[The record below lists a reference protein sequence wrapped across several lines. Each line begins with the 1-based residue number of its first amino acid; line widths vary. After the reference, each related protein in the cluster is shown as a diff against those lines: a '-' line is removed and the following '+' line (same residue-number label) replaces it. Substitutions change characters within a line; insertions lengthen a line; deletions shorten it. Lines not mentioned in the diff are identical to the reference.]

1 MKRIIIAF
9 GLILT
14 GLALFGQSPRI
25 RLNQI
30 TKDSVVGSIV
40 LSSLNDSNMVYSRDF
55 YIGADTSLIF
65 YGTTII
71 AGGGGG
77 GSFVTLPQLEDSL
90 SNYINNETLSDS
102 LLNYINSLTLS
113 DSLTNYILK
122 TAAFGGDVSGTYDN
136 ITVSDDSH
144 NHTISTLTG
153 LQDSLNSRLTIVS
166 IGVGLSGSGTTGSPL
181 VVDTNTIATR
191 AYADGVA
198 GGGGTVTSVAV
209 EAGTGITVSGS
220 PITTSGTITVTNAAP
235 DQTVVLTAGTGI
247 TTSGTYPNFTI
258 TNSAPDQ
265 TVSITGAGINA
276 VTGTYP
282 NFTITG
288 TEVDGSVTNEGSLSV
303 GAGGDNSSTI
313 QSNTSGSTPV
323 TIAGGSNV
331 TVTES
336 GSTITIASTGGGS
349 SFNNLTEDGDTI
361 IVAKHLIV
369 DTTTLFV
376 DAFKDVVGLS
386 KINPDSTALAGQSSV
401 KLDVNG
407 SIKSLFYGMETD
419 STNQN
424 GGSYNVMSFR
434 YSAPSG
440 SAGNLFANFRSSNN
454 LSTNSSGFFFQR
466 SRGNL
471 SAQSGVL
478 AEDQIGG
485 INFGAALSDGNANT
499 ATARINAIADAD
511 ATSTEAP
518 TRLGFITGGS
528 VSTRAERLTIKS
540 DGKIGIGTTTPSEVL
555 DVDGNARFRN
565 IGNAT
570 RQGALSYTST
580 GVLTTN
586 TSDLRLKTNLQPI
599 ESVLNY
605 IEYFKPYTFNWIN
618 DIQVNDFGFIAQ
630 DVEEIYPLLVF
641 ENQGMKG
648 IHYDKLGVL
657 AIKAI
662 QEQQAIIESQKTEI
676 DTLKAQYEALL
687 QRIINLENK

>member
-9 GLILT
+9 GLILI

-55 YIGADTSLIF
+55 YIGSDTSLIF

-336 GSTITIASTGGGS
+336 GSTITIASTGGGA
-349 SFNNLTEDGDTI
+349 SFNNLTETADTI
-361 IVAKHLIV
+361 FVAKYLDV
-369 DTTTLFV
+369 DTATLYV
-376 DAFKDVVGLS
+376 DAQLNRVGIGTS
-386 KINPDSTALAGQSSV
+386 APQQ
-401 KLDVNG
+401 KLDLYNG
-407 SIKSLFYGMETD
+407 SFQISGIDLNPRFNMIRTD
-419 STNQN
+419 TSTNWFSILN
-424 GGSYNVMSFR
+424 GTATNAFWFKSTTRFVFGGNPIITGTNTDWANSLVIYGQDYNAVAGR
-434 YSAPSG
+434 
-440 SAGNLFANFRSSNN
+440 AGNVGIGTEDPQDKLSVYKSS
-454 LSTNSSGFFFQR
+454 
-466 SRGNL
+466 
-471 SAQSGVL
+471 
-478 AEDQIGG
+478 
-485 INFGAALSDGNANT
+485 
-499 ATARINAIADAD
+499 
-511 ATSTEAP
+511 
-518 TRLGFITGGS
+518 GS
-528 VSTRAERLTIKS
+528 VSTRTESGDIANGESVIFTASANSRVATLGVYKHSGITNRVGFLYLTEEDNGNGYIWVDNS
-540 DGKIGIGTTTPSEVL
+540 GNLRISSTFNHVGTTSGTVVGAQTSDKRLKYDLGEFQYGINQVM
-555 DVDGNARFRN
+555 
-565 IGNAT
+565 
-570 RQGALSYTST
+570 ALSPVRYT
-580 GVLTTN
+580 
-586 TSDLRLKTNLQPI
+586 
-599 ESVLNY
+599 Y
-605 IEYFKPYTFNWIN
+605 IDDQDQKPRI
-618 DIQVNDFGFIAQ
+618 GFYAQ
-630 DVEEIYPLLVF
+630 DVMSVIPESVF
-641 ENQGMKG
+641 DTKEVIKEGEST
-648 IHYDKLGVL
+648 KLGMEYVALIPVL
-657 AIKAI
+657 TKAI
-662 QEQQAIIESQKTEI
+662 QEQQTIINQQQNQI
-676 DTLKAQYEALL
+676 NDLL
-687 QRIINLENK
+687 QRIIQLENK

>member
-336 GSTITIASTGGGS
+336 GSTITIASTGGGA
-349 SFNNLTEDGDTI
+349 SFNNLTETADTVF
-361 IVAKHLIV
+361 VAKYLNV
-369 DTTTLFV
+369 DTATLYV
-376 DAFKDVVGLS
+376 DAQLNRV
-386 KINPDSTALAGQSSV
+386 
-401 KLDVNG
+401 
-407 SIKSLFYGMETD
+407 
-419 STNQN
+419 
-424 GGSYNVMSFR
+424 
-434 YSAPSG
+434 
-440 SAGNLFANFRSSNN
+440 
-454 LSTNSSGFFFQR
+454 
-466 SRGNL
+466 
-471 SAQSGVL
+471 
-478 AEDQIGG
+478 
-485 INFGAALSDGNANT
+485 
-499 ATARINAIADAD
+499 
-511 ATSTEAP
+511 
-518 TRLGFITGGS
+518 
-528 VSTRAERLTIKS
+528 
-540 DGKIGIGTTTPSEVL
+540 GIGTTTPSVALEVVGSGLNITQTGSVSAMRLNRTDGKIIAASAGLLGGGFFYDSTGTFSISATSRSTIESNSISGSAIIRLSSTQNVGIKATDPVYDL
-555 DVDGNARFRN
+555 DVNGDVRADTYYYDVGSSLVSSSDARLKKNISEMQSALDKIISLNLVKYEWNDLMNKKLEGRSSQSKIGGIFEGMIAQEVESIFPQYVGEDADGYK
-565 IGNAT
+565 T
-570 RQGALSYTST
+570 LSYVSFI
-580 GVLTTN
+580 V
-586 TSDLRLKTNLQPI
+586 PI
-599 ESVLNY
+599 
-605 IEYFKPYTFNWIN
+605 
-618 DIQVNDFGFIAQ
+618 
-630 DVEEIYPLLVF
+630 
-641 ENQGMKG
+641 
-648 IHYDKLGVL
+648 
-657 AIKAI
+657 IKAI
-662 QEQQAIIESQKTEI
+662 QEQQTIINQQQNQINE
-676 DTLKAQYEALL
+676 LL
-687 QRIINLENK
+687 QRIIQLENK

>member
-55 YIGADTSLIF
+55 YIGSDTSLIF

-235 DQTVVLTAGTGI
+235 DQMVVLTAGTGI
-247 TTSGTYPNFTI
+247 TTSGTYPDFTI

-336 GSTITIASTGGGS
+336 GSTITIASTGGGA
-349 SFNNLTEDGDTI
+349 SFNNLTETADTVF
-361 IVAKHLIV
+361 VAKYLNV
-369 DTTTLFV
+369 DTATLYV
-376 DAFKDVVGLS
+376 DAQLNRV
-386 KINPDSTALAGQSSV
+386 
-401 KLDVNG
+401 
-407 SIKSLFYGMETD
+407 
-419 STNQN
+419 
-424 GGSYNVMSFR
+424 
-434 YSAPSG
+434 
-440 SAGNLFANFRSSNN
+440 
-454 LSTNSSGFFFQR
+454 
-466 SRGNL
+466 
-471 SAQSGVL
+471 
-478 AEDQIGG
+478 
-485 INFGAALSDGNANT
+485 
-499 ATARINAIADAD
+499 
-511 ATSTEAP
+511 
-518 TRLGFITGGS
+518 
-528 VSTRAERLTIKS
+528 
-540 DGKIGIGTTTPSEVL
+540 GIGTTTPSVALEVVGSGLNITQTGSVSAMRLNRTDGKIIAASAGLFGGGFFYDSTGTFSISATSRSTIESNSISGSAIIRLSSTQNVGIKATDPVYDL
-555 DVDGNARFRN
+555 DVNGDVRADTYYYDVGSSLVSSSDARLKKNISEMQSALDKIISLNLVKYEWNDLMNKKLEGRSSQSKIGGIFEGMIAQEVESIFPQYVGEDADGYK
-565 IGNAT
+565 T
-570 RQGALSYTST
+570 LSYVSFI
-580 GVLTTN
+580 V
-586 TSDLRLKTNLQPI
+586 PI
-599 ESVLNY
+599 
-605 IEYFKPYTFNWIN
+605 
-618 DIQVNDFGFIAQ
+618 
-630 DVEEIYPLLVF
+630 
-641 ENQGMKG
+641 
-648 IHYDKLGVL
+648 
-657 AIKAI
+657 IKAI
-662 QEQQAIIESQKTEI
+662 QEQQTIINQQQNQINE
-676 DTLKAQYEALL
+676 LL
-687 QRIINLENK
+687 QRIIQLENK